1 MTFIS
6 WEVRRCWCR
15 SGEEKTFISG
25 ENFPGA
31 GALRIF
37 VSEER

>member
-15 SGEEKTFISG
+15 SGEKKTFISDR
-25 ENFPGA
+25 ELLGA